1 MKHRIKDENGATVVA
16 FEGDVDLESSPE
28 ARRILLDCLGQT
40 SSLLVDLS
48 AVTYIDSSGIAS
60 LVEAFQNARKTER
73 HFALVAVSDSALSV
87 LRLSRLDKVFTM
99 YDTLEDG
106 LARAG

>member
-1 MKHRIKDENGATVVA
+1 MKHRIRDENGATVVA

-28 ARRILLDCLGQT
+28 ARKILLKSLSQA

-48 AVTYIDSSGIAS
+48 AVTYIDSSGVAS
-60 LVEAFQNARKTER
+60 LVESFQNARKAGR
-73 HFALVAVSDSALSV
+73 HFALVAVSGSVLSV
-87 LRLSRLDKVFTM
+87 LRLGRLDKVFTI

-106 LARAG
+106 LAKTG

>member
-1 MKHRIKDENGATVVA
+1 MKTGQPSSLSKATWTWRVRPRPA
-16 FEGDVDLESSPE
+16 KSCSTAWG
-28 ARRILLDCLGQT
+28 T
-40 SSLLVDLS
+40 STLLVDLS

-60 LVEAFQNARKTER
+60 LVESFQKARKAGG
-73 HFALVAVSDSALSV
+73 HFALVAVSGSVLSV
-87 LRLSRLDKVFTM
+87 LQLSRLDKVFTM